1 MKMNHKRFL
10 AILMALMMSLG
21 ILPALAEAPAAGT
34 MPNPWALDKTIEVD
48 LSIEVNSMLGS
59 LLTTMTGAQQSEEDQ
74 AKLSTVVAA
83 FNKLK
88 ASMLIDKNSASG
100 TIGTDKGELFH
111 FQTAFDLNT
120 AQNSFVTSLLPG
132 ISLSMDPAMVK
143 EMMPQ
148 TNMQQITPEQA
159 QKLMQPYMNA
169 LTEQFTK
176 LQQHPNTKVEEGN
189 FVIDQVGTFKTRSD
203 ITLTSHMVAGI
214 LDKMADIFK
223 EHGELK
229 QMIEKAAKANNMT
242 NTGAT
247 APVDVDESLKNATK
261 ELRSK
266 DEEVVMLL
274 KVYDDG
280 ANKVYVD
287 AVSPD
292 NAASPAKITLLLDGM
307 NVEEMGK
314 DFSVHM
320 TLLTPGNGNN
330 TAADDTTEPKPVDWA
345 TLESEIKSGANYS
358 ATMMNMNMTMKNDLP
373 KTQADVA
380 ITMVTSGMNFGLTM
394 NVTGDMATME
404 SKNVY
409 ALSLMSPE
417 PLLKFTINTKP
428 TDATPAAP
436 ALEGTSNIVI
446 KEGDLS
452 DADDQ
457 LMEDSL
463 QKALPVLLANLQT
476 ALPEEAPAILA
487 LMGLGANEM
496 EKVPEPA
503 PANP

>member
-1 MKMNHKRFL
+1 MKMNYKRFL
-10 AILMALMMSLG
+10 AVLMALMMSLG
-21 ILPALAEAPAAGT
+21 ILPALAEAPAAGA
-34 MPNPWALDKTIEVD
+34 MPNPWALDKTVEMD
-48 LSIEVNSMLGS
+48 LSIEVNPMLGGLLSS
-59 LLTTMTGAQQSEEDQ
+59 LSGAQQSEEDQ
-74 AKLSTVVAA
+74 AKLFTVVSA

-88 ASMLIDKNSASG
+88 ASMLIDKKGASG
-100 TIGTDKGELFH
+100 TVGTDKGELFN
-111 FQTAFDLNT
+111 FQTAYDLDT
-120 AQNSFVTSLLPG
+120 AQNSFVSSLLPG
-132 ISLSMDPAMVK
+132 ISLSMDPAMMK

-148 TNMQQITPEQA
+148 ANMQQITPEQA

-176 LQQHPNTKVEEGN
+176 LQQHPNTKVEEGSL
-189 FVIDQVGTFKTRSD
+189 VIDQVGTFTKRSD

-229 QMIEKAAKANNMT
+229 QVIENAAKANNMT

-247 APVDVDESLKNATK
+247 APEDVDESLKNAAK
-261 ELRSK
+261 ELKSK

-274 KVYDDG
+274 KVYEDG

-292 NAASPAKITLLLDGM
+292 NADSPAKITLLLDGV

-314 DFSVHM
+314 DFSVRM

-330 TAADDTTEPKPVDWA
+330 MAAPDTTEPKPVDWA
-345 TLESEIKSGANYS
+345 ALESEIKSGVNYS
-358 ATMMNMNMTMKNDLP
+358 ATMLSMNMTVKNDLP
-373 KTQADVA
+373 KTQADAA

-394 NVTGDMATME
+394 NVTGDVATME

-409 ALSLMSPE
+409 ALSMMSPE
-417 PLLKFTINTKP
+417 PLLKITINTKP
-428 TDATPAAP
+428 TDAAPTAP

-452 DADDQ
+452 DADNQ
-457 LMEDSL
+457 LMEASL
-463 QKALPVLLANLQT
+463 QKALPELLANLQT
-476 ALPEEAPAILA
+476 ALPEEAPAIFA
-487 LMGLGANEM
+487 LLGLGANGMDEM
-496 EKVPEPA
+496 PEPA